1 MFDAK
6 KLLDMMM
13 GASGQQ
19 GGASG
24 GQAAGG
30 GLLGSVLGKAGQIFG
45 QATQGVKEGAQ
56 AVDARTGAS
65 QKADGAV
72 RSATGGQGISDLF
85 TRAKDMMGQNQLAT
99 GAALGGLAGL
109 LLGTKTG
116 RGVAGSA
123 AKMGA
128 LALVGGLAYKAYQNY
143 SSGKPLLGGPATVD
157 EAPAASPYGHTGD
170 ETQDNEAAMLL
181 IRAMIAAAAS
191 DGLIDNEER
200 SRIIGGLEQAGL
212 DVAAAKFLDT
222 EFAAPASIGDLVKAA
237 TTPALAQEVYTAARI
252 AIDPDTAQEKAFL
265 AALAQQL
272 KLEAGF
278 IDHIEAAAQNAKN
291 AVA

>member
-13 GASGQQ
+13 GAGQQ
-19 GGASG
+19 GGANTTPASG
-24 GQAAGG
+24 GVG
-30 GLLGSVLGKAGQIFG
+30 GLLGSVLSKAGGVLG
-45 QATQGVKEGAQ
+45 QATQGVKDSAQ
-56 AVDARTGAS
+56 AIDQRTGAS
-65 QKADGAV
+65 TKADGLV
-72 RSATGGQGISDLF
+72 RSASGGSGIGDLL
-85 TRAKDMMGQNQLAT
+85 TKAKGMMGQNQLAT

-116 RGVAGSA
+116 RGIAGGA

-143 SSGKPLLGGPATVD
+143 SSGKPVLGGPVE
-157 EAPAASPYGHTGD
+157 EAPAASPYGTTGN
-170 ETQDNEAAMLL
+170 EEHDNATAILM

-200 SRIIGGLEQAGL
+200 SRIIGGLEHAGL

-222 EFAAPASIGDLVKAA
+222 EFAQPASVSDLVKAA
-237 TTPALAQEVYTAARI
+237 TTPELKQEVYTAARI

-265 AALAQQL
+265 AALSQQL
-272 KLEAGF
+272 GLEQGF
-278 IDHIEAAAQNAKN
+278 VDHIEAAALQAK
-291 AVA
+291 AAGPV